1 MDNIIEQAIDKIKAE
16 MSNNASLK
24 IIGEHVLKHLEVN
37 KKAARSIVEG
47 KKTIKG
53 SIAAMRKEAEK
64 VKVGNMAILTEEE
77 GFKIVD
83 KYFGF
88 VGVQEEMEVHEAQ
101 KEEVKTK
108 KKFSMG
114 LADLGL

>member
-1 MDNIIEQAIDKIKAE
+1 MDKIIEQAIEKVKEE
-16 MSNNASLK
+16 MKNSSLK
-24 IIGEHVLKHLEVN
+24 IIGEYVLKHLEVN
-37 KKAARSIVEG
+37 KNAAKNIVEG
-47 KKTIKG
+47 KKNLKG
-53 SIAAMRKEAEK
+53 SIDAMRREAEK

-88 VGVQEEMEVHEAQ
+88 VGVQEEMEVREAP
-101 KEEVKTK
+101 KEELKTK

-114 LADLGL
+114 LEDLGL